1 LPNAQD
7 RRLAGIAHKGPGGVA
22 VSAFGYGYDVGGS
35 ITRWT
40 QSQPFH
46 TVEPMSAWTI
56 EQDAADQLTGVS
68 VEGRA
73 AGRQV
78 FSYDLAGN
86 RLTAQSGN
94 ATSTTAYNAL
104 NQITGISGGGRLRFS
119 GTTSEAAHV
128 SVQGRAA
135 RMLDATTFTADAEVV
150 PGVNTIPVVATDGN
164 GNRRTNNYQVTVP
177 GGATRAFVYD
187 GNGNLLDDGERTY
200 QWDAKNRLI
209 EAKRGAD
216 TWQWSYNAFD
226 QRVSEK
232 KNGVLTKRWVW
243 AGGNQPA
250 EERDA
255 AGNVTRRFYPQG
267 EQVGATKFYYTKDH
281 LGSIREVMG
290 ANGTVVSS
298 SRYDAWGVRTTVGAQ
313 DAASFGFT
321 GHLEHKELGLVFTLY
336 RAYDPVTG
344 RWLSRDPIG
353 EDGGINLYGYVS
365 NSPII
370 YYDPKGEIAFLL
382 PMLAAGTG
390 AAAIDFGLQMLSQG
404 ALDDLMSGDFGSLAD
419 KAKCVDYADVGIS
432 FAQGALGLG
441 AAGNIMKAGKAL
453 KAADTLRK
461 APVPLKSQFFN
472 ETMRGQAV
480 QSAINSGAA
489 AAAQGAAGVGLGSA
503 KPHVNH
509 P

>member
-1 LPNAQD
+1 
-7 RRLAGIAHKGPGGVA
+7 
-22 VSAFGYGYDVGGS
+22 
-35 ITRWT
+35 
-40 QSQPFH
+40 
-46 TVEPMSAWTI
+46 
-56 EQDAADQLTGVS
+56 
-68 VEGRA
+68 
-73 AGRQV
+73 
-78 FSYDLAGN
+78 
-86 RLTAQSGN
+86 
-94 ATSTTAYNAL
+94 
-104 NQITGISGGGRLRFS
+104 
-119 GTTSEAAHV
+119 V

-135 RMLDATTFTADAEVV
+135 RMLDAKTFTADAEVV

-187 GNGNLLDDGERTY
+187 GLGNLLDDGERTY

-232 KNGVLTKRWVW
+232 KNGVVTKRWVW

-267 EQVGATKFYYTKDH
+267 EQVGAVKYFYTKDH

-298 SRYDAWGVRTTVGAQ
+298 SRYDAWGARTTVGAQ

-336 RAYDPVTG
+336 RAYDPATG

-353 EDGGINLYGYVS
+353 ETGGINLYGYVS
-365 NSPII
+365 NNPVNLWDLLGLIT
-370 YYDPKGEIAFLL
+370 IAF
-382 PMLAAGTG
+382 PGAGPTG
-390 AAAIDFGLQMLSQG
+390 LGWANHDFKEGVKNRHSDTQVFGRDQKSAAID
-404 ALDDLMSGDFGSLAD
+404 AIKKARENGD
-419 KAKCVDYADVGIS
+419 KCVNIYGYSRGGVAGQELAEMLNELGIQVDNLILIDPVTVTGNGGGLAVPGNVKNAES
-432 FAQGALGLG
+432 HYQQGPREGLTDFPG
-441 AAGNIMKAGKAL
+441 
-453 KAADTLRK
+453 T
-461 APVPLKSQFFN
+461 PLNNPGPGRSNTQYPGPHASMPSQYFG
-472 ETMRGQAV
+472 R
-480 QSAINSGAA
+480 
-489 AAAQGAAGVGLGSA
+489 
-503 KPHVNH
+503 
-509 P
+509 

>member
-1 LPNAQD
+1 MQ
-7 RRLAGIAHKGPGGVA
+7 GIAHTGPGGVA
-22 VSAFGYGYDVGGS
+22 VSAFGYGYDAGGS
-35 ITRWT
+35 ITQWT

-135 RMLDATTFTADAEVV
+135 RMLDASTFTADAEVV
-150 PGVNTIPVVATDGN
+150 PGLNTIPVVATDGN
-164 GNRRTNNYQVTVP
+164 GNRRTNNYQVTVT

-187 GNGNLLDDGERTY
+187 GLGNLLDDGERTY

-232 KNGVLTKRWVW
+232 KNGVVTKRWVW

-255 AGNVTRRFYPQG
+255 AGNVMRRFYPQG
-267 EQVGATKFYYTKDH
+267 EQAGAVKYFYTKDH
-281 LGSIREVMG
+281 LGSIREVLG

-336 RAYDPVTG
+336 RAYDPATG

-365 NSPII
+365 NDPINLV
-370 YYDPKGEIAFLL
+370 DPLGMMPDEEAFMTHNGNEDALGSRTPFDIHDEALEEERKHMPSGHAAHGGGFAHCVANCLL
-382 PMLAAGTG
+382 SRRIGRGPAACIRKMWDKDETDPNDVAANKTG
-390 AAAIDFGLQMLSQG
+390 A
-404 ALDDLMSGDFGSLAD
+404 DLAEKDGS
-419 KAKCVDYADVGIS
+419 CVE
-432 FAQGALGLG
+432 
-441 AAGNIMKAGKAL
+441 NCL
-453 KAADTLRK
+453 KAF
-461 APVPLKSQFFN
+461 PPQ
-472 ETMRGQAV
+472 
-480 QSAINSGAA
+480 
-489 AAAQGAAGVGLGSA
+489 
-503 KPHVNH
+503 
-509 P
+509 

>member
-1 LPNAQD
+1 M
-7 RRLAGIAHKGPGGVA
+7 AGIAHTGPGGVA

-46 TVEPMSAWTI
+46 TVEPMSAWRI

-232 KNGVLTKRWVW
+232 KNGVVTKRWVW

-267 EQVGATKFYYTKDH
+267 EQAGAVKSYYTKDH

-321 GHLEHKELGLVFTLY
+321 GHLEQKELGLVFTLY
-336 RAYDPVTG
+336 RAYDPATG

-353 EDGGINLYGYVS
+353 ESGGINLYGYVG
-365 NSPII
+365 NSPVM
-370 YYDPKGEIAFLL
+370 YLDPL
-382 PMLAAGTG
+382 
-390 AAAIDFGLQMLSQG
+390 GL
-404 ALDDLMSGDFGSLAD
+404 
-419 KAKCVDYADVGIS
+419 YDVG
-432 FAQGALGLG
+432 FFGAG
-441 AAGNIMKAGKAL
+441 GN
-453 KAADTLRK
+453 TWW
-461 APVPLKSQFFN
+461 
-472 ETMRGQAV
+472 RGVSPAY
-480 QSAINSGAA
+480 
-489 AAAQGAAGVGLGSA
+489 
-503 KPHVNH
+503 
-509 P
+509 

>member
-1 LPNAQD
+1 
-7 RRLAGIAHKGPGGVA
+7 
-22 VSAFGYGYDVGGS
+22 
-35 ITRWT
+35 
-40 QSQPFH
+40 
-46 TVEPMSAWTI
+46 
-56 EQDAADQLTGVS
+56 
-68 VEGRA
+68 
-73 AGRQV
+73 V

-119 GTTSEAAHV
+119 GTTSEPANV

-164 GNRRTNNYQVTVP
+164 GNRRTNNYQVTVL
-177 GGATRAFVYD
+177 GAATRAFVYD

-216 TWQWSYNAFD
+216 TWQWGYNAFD

-232 KNGVLTKRWVW
+232 KNGVVTKRWVW

-267 EQVGATKFYYTKDH
+267 EQAGAVKFFYTKDH

-298 SRYDAWGVRTTVGAQ
+298 SCYDAWGVRTTVGAQ

-321 GHLEHKELGLVFTLY
+321 GHMEHKELGLVFTLY
-336 RAYDPVTG
+336 RAYDPATG

-353 EDGGINLYGYVS
+353 EEGGINLYGYVG
-365 NSPII
+365 NDPVNLWDPWGLFKWYGNWGGPGWTNGTDIWGEDDNFPRPGDLGYRPPINARDQEYFFHDTCLRECARI
-370 YYDPKGEIAFLL
+370 QCPSDRQKCRKQC
-382 PMLAAGTG
+382 
-390 AAAIDFGLQMLSQG
+390 D
-404 ALDDLMSGDFGSLAD
+404 LDLAD
-419 KAKCVDYADVGIS
+419 GLE
-432 FAQGALGLG
+432 ALGG
-441 AAGNIMKAGKAL
+441 RFGNTWPEERIFRNGFM
-453 KAADTLRK
+453 
-461 APVPLKSQFFN
+461 
-472 ETMRGQAV
+472 GQTPGE
-480 QSAINSGAA
+480 SPGNWS
-489 AAAQGAAGVGLGSA
+489 
-503 KPHVNH
+503 PF
-509 P
+509 

>member
-1 LPNAQD
+1 
-7 RRLAGIAHKGPGGVA
+7 
-22 VSAFGYGYDVGGS
+22 
-35 ITRWT
+35 
-40 QSQPFH
+40 
-46 TVEPMSAWTI
+46 
-56 EQDAADQLTGVS
+56 
-68 VEGRA
+68 
-73 AGRQV
+73 V

-177 GGATRAFVYD
+177 GGATRTFVYD

-232 KNGVLTKRWVW
+232 KNGVVTKRWVW

-267 EQVGATKFYYTKDH
+267 EQVGAVKSYYTKDH
-281 LGSIREVMG
+281 LGSIREVLG

-298 SRYDAWGVRTTVGAQ
+298 SRYDAWGVRTTQGAQ

-336 RAYDPVTG
+336 RAYDPATG
-344 RWLSRDPIG
+344 RWLSRDPI
-353 EDGGINLYGYVS
+353 EENGGINLYGYVS
-365 NSPII
+365 NDSINYDDPYGLSPLTAW
-370 YYDPKGEIAFLL
+370 GVEVSV
-382 PMLAAGTG
+382 T
-390 AAAIDFGLQMLSQG
+390 
-404 ALDDLMSGDFGSLAD
+404 
-419 KAKCVDYADVGIS
+419 VGIGIANKLV
-432 FAQGALGLG
+432 FGAKALGNALGL
-441 AAGNIMKAGKAL
+441 NE
-453 KAADTLRK
+453 
-461 APVPLKSQFFN
+461 APDDYEAHKSTSCEMSKYGDEKVAKFLGDLAESGPYYKEFDSELDQ
-472 ETMRGQAV
+472 QAN
-480 QSAINSGAA
+480 AEGR
-489 AAAQGAAGVGLGSA
+489 AQGTKERPPWIDAFYTAIYWS
-503 KPHVNH
+503 PF
-509 P
+509 

>member
-1 LPNAQD
+1 
-7 RRLAGIAHKGPGGVA
+7 
-22 VSAFGYGYDVGGS
+22 
-35 ITRWT
+35 
-40 QSQPFH
+40 
-46 TVEPMSAWTI
+46 MSAWTI

-119 GTTSEAAHV
+119 GTTSEAANV
-128 SVQGRAA
+128 SVQGRTA

-164 GNRRTNNYQVTVP
+164 GNRRTNHYQVTVP
-177 GGATRAFVYD
+177 VGATRAFVYD
-187 GNGNLLDDGERTY
+187 VNGNLLDDGERTY

-226 QRVSEK
+226 QRVSET
-232 KNGVLTKRWVW
+232 KNGVVTKRWVW

-267 EQVGATKFYYTKDH
+267 EQAGATKFYYTKDH

-298 SRYDAWGVRTTVGAQ
+298 SRYDAWGVRTTHGVQ

-336 RAYDPVTG
+336 RAYDPATG
-344 RWLSRDPIG
+344 RWQSRDPIG
-353 EDGGINLYGYVS
+353 ESGGINLYGYVG
-365 NSPII
+365 N
-370 YYDPKGEIAFLL
+370 DPVSL
-382 PMLAAGTG
+382 
-390 AAAIDFGLQMLSQG
+390 IDPLGLNPG
-404 ALDDLMSGDFGSLAD
+404 DFINDASGDPNPFHIHDEAMDLEKKHMPSGHGAHGGGFAHCVANCLMKRRIGAPAAFIIRKLWDKDETCPSDIAANKKGADMAD
-419 KAKCVDYADVGIS
+419 KPGSCVS
-432 FAQGALGLG
+432 NCL
-441 AAGNIMKAGKAL
+441 
-453 KAADTLRK
+453 
-461 APVPLKSQFFN
+461 
-472 ETMRGQAV
+472 
-480 QSAINSGAA
+480 SAYPP
-489 AAAQGAAGVGLGSA
+489 Q
-503 KPHVNH
+503 
-509 P
+509 

>member
-1 LPNAQD
+1 M
-7 RRLAGIAHKGPGGVA
+7 
-22 VSAFGYGYDVGGS
+22 
-35 ITRWT
+35 
-40 QSQPFH
+40 
-46 TVEPMSAWTI
+46 EPMSAWRI

-86 RLTAQSGN
+86 RLTVQSGN

-119 GTTSEAAHV
+119 GTTSEAANV

-150 PGVNTIPVVATDGN
+150 PGVNTIPVVAADGN

-232 KNGVLTKRWVW
+232 KNGVVTKRWVW

-267 EQVGATKFYYTKDH
+267 EQAGAVKSFYTKDH
-281 LGSIREVMG
+281 LGSIREVLG

-298 SRYDAWGVRTTVGAQ
+298 SRYDAWGMRTTQGAQ

-353 EDGGINLYGYVS
+353 ENGGINLYGYVLNNPVNWVDPIGLETAVVIGGPAGKNVFGHIAIATSGSGIYSSGTKQSFGSSFTDYINDQVSYRNNTVYIINTTPEEEAKIIEAFKERNKSGHDAKS
-365 NSPII
+365 NNCSHQVSDALKQAGIIDRVTAFPGTLHSPMREGIKRG
-370 YYDPKGEIAFLL
+370 DVTAHEVPKGATSL
-382 PMLAAGTG
+382 PK
-390 AAAIDFGLQMLSQG
+390 DF
-404 ALDDLMSGDFGSLAD
+404 
-419 KAKCVDYADVGIS
+419 DV
-432 FAQGALGLG
+432 
-441 AAGNIMKAGKAL
+441 
-453 KAADTLRK
+453 
-461 APVPLKSQFFN
+461 FN
-472 ETMRGQAV
+472 P
-480 QSAINSGAA
+480 
-489 AAAQGAAGVGLGSA
+489 
-503 KPHVNH
+503 K
-509 P
+509 

>member
-1 LPNAQD
+1 
-7 RRLAGIAHKGPGGVA
+7 
-22 VSAFGYGYDVGGS
+22 
-35 ITRWT
+35 
-40 QSQPFH
+40 
-46 TVEPMSAWTI
+46 
-56 EQDAADQLTGVS
+56 

-177 GGATRAFVYD
+177 SGATRAFVYD

-209 EAKRGAD
+209 ETKRGAD

-232 KNGVLTKRWVW
+232 KNGVITKRWVW

-255 AGNVTRRFYPQG
+255 AGNVMRRFYPQG
-267 EQVGATKFYYTKDH
+267 EQAGSTKFYYTKDH

-321 GHLEHKELGLVFTLY
+321 GHLEYKELGLVFTLY
-336 RAYDPVTG
+336 RAYDPATG

-353 EDGGINLYGYVS
+353 ENGGINLYGYVA
-365 NSPII
+365 NNPINLI
-370 YYDPKGEIAFLL
+370 DPWGLDAQLVIHRDGGRGS
-382 PMLAAGTG
+382 AGTMHV
-390 AAAIDFGLQMLSQG
+390 FEN
-404 ALDDLMSGDFGSLAD
+404 
-419 KAKCVDYADVGIS
+419 
-432 FAQGALGLG
+432 
-441 AAGNIMKAGKAL
+441 GNY
-453 KAADTLRK
+453 
-461 APVPLKSQFFN
+461 
-472 ETMRGQAV
+472 
-480 QSAINSGAA
+480 
-489 AAAQGAAGVGLGSA
+489 LGSA
-503 KPHVNH
+503 RVNQNGYFPGTNGLREGDYLILPKDNYEKGDAYPEGQPSVTDPNNPDCPGKAGPGYKPTVRIHSEGCGSGPDSSACITVPKPWNDFITDLMNRNLNNGGTTMSIYFNAGS
-509 P
+509 PSGQPVRR

>member
-1 LPNAQD
+1 M
-7 RRLAGIAHKGPGGVA
+7 AGIAHTGPGGVA
-22 VSAFGYGYDVGGS
+22 VSVFGYGYDVGGS

-119 GTTSEAAHV
+119 GTTSEAANV

-135 RMLDATTFTADAEVV
+135 RMLDDKTFTADAEVV

-177 GGATRAFVYD
+177 SGATRAFVYD

-232 KNGVLTKRWVW
+232 KNGVVTKRWVW
-243 AGGNQPA
+243 AGVNQPA

-267 EQVGATKFYYTKDH
+267 EQAGATKFYYTKDH
-281 LGSIREVMG
+281 LGSIREVLG

-298 SRYDAWGVRTTVGAQ
+298 SRYDAWGVRTTQGAQ

-353 EDGGINLYGYVS
+353 EEGGINLYGYVS
-365 NSPII
+365 NRPVNLWDPLGLSPSDWWDIPAKI
-370 YYDPKGEIAFLL
+370 ERAQEIANEE
-382 PMLAAGTG
+382 LAKHHGHNDCDDANRHAEWSKRMADELGGWFSDLVGTG
-390 AAAIDFGLQMLSQG
+390 HELEGLLNG
-404 ALDDLMSGDFGSLAD
+404 APFDETVMDLNNNKEGRNSSREQRDINQNNLRTTPNQTT
-419 KAKCVDYADVGIS
+419 GI
-432 FAQGALGLG
+432 GGPYG
-441 AAGNIMKAGKAL
+441 Y
-453 KAADTLRK
+453 
-461 APVPLKSQFFN
+461 
-472 ETMRGQAV
+472 
-480 QSAINSGAA
+480 
-489 AAAQGAAGVGLGSA
+489 
-503 KPHVNH
+503 
-509 P
+509 

>member
-1 LPNAQD
+1 MQ
-7 RRLAGIAHKGPGGVA
+7 GIAHTGPGGVA
-22 VSAFGYGYDVGGS
+22 VSAFGYGYDAGGS
-35 ITRWT
+35 ITQWT

-73 AGRQV
+73 VGRQV

-119 GTTSEAAHV
+119 GTTSEAANV

-177 GGATRAFVYD
+177 SAATRAFVYD

-232 KNGVLTKRWVW
+232 KNGVVTKRWVW

-267 EQVGATKFYYTKDH
+267 EQAGAVKYFYTKDH
-281 LGSIREVMG
+281 LGSIREVLE

-298 SRYDAWGVRTTVGAQ
+298 SRYDAWGVRTTQGAQ

-353 EDGGINLYGYVS
+353 EEGGINLYGYVS
-365 NSPII
+365 NGPVN
-370 YYDPKGEIAFLL
+370 YVDPL
-382 PMLAAGTG
+382 
-390 AAAIDFGLQMLSQG
+390 GLFQFYGNWGGPNWVSGQERSESGQIPSQG
-404 ALDDLMSGDFGSLAD
+404 DPDYRAPIDKLDALYEKHDRDLNKAHNMKKCEGESDNDFS
-419 KAKCVDYADVGIS
+419 KRQQEAKE
-432 FAQGALGLG
+432 
-441 AAGNIMKAGKAL
+441 K
-453 KAADTLRK
+453 ADTDL
-461 APVPLKSQFFN
+461 ANGVENLPPQWTLYN
-472 ETMRGQAV
+472 
-480 QSAINSGAA
+480 SAIPVAVTKLLFHWG
-489 AAAQGAAGVGLGSA
+489 
-503 KPHVNH
+503 PHKH
-509 P
+509 GY

>member
-1 LPNAQD
+1 M
-7 RRLAGIAHKGPGGVA
+7 AGIVHTGPGEVA
-22 VSAFGYGYDVGGS
+22 VSAFGYGYDAGGS

-46 TVEPMSAWTI
+46 TEEPMSAWTI

-94 ATSTTAYNAL
+94 AKSTTAYNAL

-119 GTTSEAAHV
+119 GTTSEAANV

-135 RMLDATTFTADAEVV
+135 RMLDDTTFTADAEVV

-216 TWQWSYNAFD
+216 TWQWGYNAFD

-232 KNGVLTKRWVW
+232 KNGVVTKLWVW

-267 EQVGATKFYYTKDH
+267 EQAGAVKFYYTKDQ
-281 LGSIREVMG
+281 LGSIRRTE
-290 ANGTVVSS
+290 NGE
-298 SRYDAWGVRTTVGAQ
+298 R
-313 DAASFGFT
+313 
-321 GHLEHKELGLVFTLY
+321 
-336 RAYDPVTG
+336 
-344 RWLSRDPIG
+344 
-353 EDGGINLYGYVS
+353 
-365 NSPII
+365 
-370 YYDPKGEIAFLL
+370 
-382 PMLAAGTG
+382 
-390 AAAIDFGLQMLSQG
+390 
-404 ALDDLMSGDFGSLAD
+404 SG
-419 KAKCVDYADVGIS
+419 
-432 FAQGALGLG
+432 
-441 AAGNIMKAGKAL
+441 
-453 KAADTLRK
+453 
-461 APVPLKSQFFN
+461 
-472 ETMRGQAV
+472 RGQ
-480 QSAINSGAA
+480 G
-489 AAAQGAAGVGLGSA
+489 GVSPA
-503 KPHVNH
+503 Y
-509 P
+509 

>member
-1 LPNAQD
+1 M
-7 RRLAGIAHKGPGGVA
+7 
-22 VSAFGYGYDVGGS
+22 
-35 ITRWT
+35 
-40 QSQPFH
+40 
-46 TVEPMSAWTI
+46 EPMSGWTI
-56 EQDAADQLTGVS
+56 EQDAADQLTGLS

-119 GTTSEAAHV
+119 GTTSEAADV
-128 SVQGRAA
+128 SVQGRVA
-135 RMLDATTFTADAEVV
+135 RMLNDKTFTADAEVV
-150 PGVNTIPVVATDGN
+150 PGVNTIPVVASDGN
-164 GNRRTNNYQVTVP
+164 GNRRTNNYQVTVS

-232 KNGVLTKRWVW
+232 KNGVVTKRWVW

-255 AGNVTRRFYPQG
+255 SGNVTRRFYPQG
-267 EQVGATKFYYTKDH
+267 QQAGAMKFYYTKDH

-353 EDGGINLYGYVS
+353 EEGGINLYGYVS
-365 NSPII
+365 NNPVNAV
-370 YYDPKGEIAFLL
+370 DP
-382 PMLAAGTG
+382 
-390 AAAIDFGLQMLSQG
+390 
-404 ALDDLMSGDFGSLAD
+404 
-419 KAKCVDYADVGIS
+419 
-432 FAQGALGLG
+432 LGLLAFG
-441 AAGNIMKAGKAL
+441 DDINYPGTDDNGLYLGEGVGSNGSAVSDFVDQYNKMREANWKNSDKYFHCMANCNAAKRGNSGFNAAKALSEARELFDENIKRDSKEACDADRQANDHGREAGKNGE
-453 KAADTLRK
+453 DC
-461 APVPLKSQFFN
+461 KSAC
-472 ETMRGQAV
+472 EKYRP
-480 QSAINSGAA
+480 
-489 AAAQGAAGVGLGSA
+489 AGLPSQY
-503 KPHVNH
+503 
-509 P
+509 